1 MTASSP
7 YIMLMASLPP
17 LGDLFG
23 QNQTPLTEIQLRHR
37 LKFLTDQDSKTLSQ
51 IEQLVRRSKQP
62 AEWTDAQIVESAKA
76 LFDHL
81 SSNTLKQAV
90 EFVVNLR
97 TIVAALRRRKLGEN
111 SPPKQ
116 TDWGYSPWIQRI
128 ERHWTEPDFGL
139 GTVVP
144 WVSKARRLWDDD
156 DSVELERLILVESW
170 KQFGRLSNGH
180 YFDFA
185 AVVLYVLRWSL
196 INRRVNYDRETAQKR
211 FNSLIDDGI
220 GNFDQL
226 FSNKTT

>member
-1 MTASSP
+1 MTVSSP

-23 QNQTPLTEIQLRHR
+23 QYQTPLTEIQLRHR
-37 LKFLTDQDSKTLSQ
+37 LRFLTDQDSKTLSQ

-62 AEWTDAQIVESAKA
+62 AEWTDAQIVGSAKA
-76 LFDHL
+76 LLDHL
-81 SSNTLKQAV
+81 RSNTLKQAV

-97 TIVAALRRRKLGEN
+97 TIVAALRRRRLGEK
-111 SPPKQ
+111 SPPAQ
-116 TDWGYSPWIQRI
+116 RDWGYSPWIKRI
-128 ERHWTEPDFGL
+128 ERHWAEPDFGL

-144 WVSKARRLWDDD
+144 WVSEARRLWEND

-196 INRRVNYDRETAQKR
+196 IARRVNYDGETAQKR

>member
-1 MTASSP
+1 
-7 YIMLMASLPP
+7 MLMASLPP

-37 LKFLTDQDSKTLSQ
+37 LRFLTDQDSKTLSQ

-62 AEWTDAQIVESAKA
+62 AEWTDAQIVGSSKA
-76 LFDHL
+76 LLHRL
-81 SSNTLKQAV
+81 RSNTLKQAV

-116 TDWGYSPWIQRI
+116 SDWGYSPWIQRI

>member
-37 LKFLTDQDSKTLSQ
+37 LRFLTVQDSKTLSQ

-76 LFDHL
+76 LLDHL

-116 TDWGYSPWIQRI
+116 SDWGYSPWIQRI

-226 FSNKTT
+226 FSNKKA

>member
-1 MTASSP
+1 MTVSSP

-23 QNQTPLTEIQLRHR
+23 QQQTPLTEIQLRHR
-37 LKFLTDQDSKTLSQ
+37 LRFLTDQDSKTLSQ

-62 AEWTDAQIVESAKA
+62 AEWTDAQIVGSSKA
-76 LFDHL
+76 LLHHL
-81 SSNTLKQAV
+81 RFNTLKKAV
-90 EFVVNLR
+90 EFVVTLR

-116 TDWGYSPWIQRI
+116 SGWAYCTWIQRI

-144 WVSKARRLWDDD
+144 WVSEVRRLWEND

-170 KQFGRLSNGH
+170 KQFSRLSNGH
-180 YFDFA
+180 YFDFT

-196 INRRVNYDRETAQKR
+196 INRRVNYDRQNAQKR

-220 GNFDQL
+220 ANFDKL
-226 FSNKTT
+226 FAERTT

>member
-1 MTASSP
+1 
-7 YIMLMASLPP
+7 MLMASLPP

-90 EFVVNLR
+90 EFVVSLR

-144 WVSKARRLWDDD
+144 WVSEARRLWDDD
-156 DSVELERLILVESW
+156 DSVELERLILV
-170 KQFGRLSNGH
+170 
-180 YFDFA
+180 
-185 AVVLYVLRWSL
+185 
-196 INRRVNYDRETAQKR
+196 
-211 FNSLIDDGI
+211 
-220 GNFDQL
+220 
-226 FSNKTT
+226 

>member
-23 QNQTPLTEIQLRHR
+23 QSQTPLTEIQLRHR
-37 LKFLTDQDSKTLSQ
+37 LRYLTDQDSKTLLQ

-62 AEWTDAQIVESAKA
+62 AEWTDAQIVGSTKA
-76 LFDHL
+76 LLDHL
-81 SSNTLKQAV
+81 RSNTLKQAV

-116 TDWGYSPWIQRI
+116 RDWGYSPWIQRI

-144 WVSKARRLWDDD
+144 WVSEARRLWDED

-185 AVVLYVLRWSL
+185 AAGSYLFGFGSS
-196 INRRVNYDRETAQKR
+196 DRA
-211 FNSLIDDGI
+211 
-220 GNFDQL
+220 
-226 FSNKTT
+226 

>member
-37 LKFLTDQDSKTLSQ
+37 LRFLTDQDSKTLSQ

-62 AEWTDAQIVESAKA
+62 ADWTDAQIVGSSKA
-76 LFDHL
+76 LLHRL
-81 SSNTLKQAV
+81 RSNTLKQAV

-111 SPPKQ
+111 SSPKQ
-116 TDWGYSPWIQRI
+116 RDWGYSPWIQRI

-139 GTVVP
+139 GAVVP
-144 WVSKARRLWDDD
+144 WVSEARRLWDHD

-226 FSNKTT
+226 FSNKKA

>member
-37 LKFLTDQDSKTLSQ
+37 LRFLTDQDSKTLSQ

-62 AEWTDAQIVESAKA
+62 AEWTDAQIVGSTKA
-76 LFDHL
+76 LLHHL
-81 SSNTLKQAV
+81 RSNTLKQAV

-116 TDWGYSPWIQRI
+116 SDWGYSPWIKRI

-139 GTVVP
+139 GSAVHWLP
-144 WVSKARRLWDDD
+144 EAGRLWDND

-170 KQFGRLSNGH
+170 KQFSRLSNGH

-226 FSNKTT
+226 FSNKKA

>member
-23 QNQTPLTEIQLRHR
+23 QYQTPLTEIQLRHR
-37 LKFLTDQDSKTLSQ
+37 LRFLTDQDSKTLLQ

-62 AEWTDAQIVESAKA
+62 AEWTDAQIVGSTKA
-76 LFDHL
+76 LLDHL
-81 SSNTLKQAV
+81 RSNTLKQAV

-116 TDWGYSPWIQRI
+116 TDWGYSPWMQRI

-139 GTVVP
+139 GLTVHWLP
-144 WVSKARRLWDDD
+144 EARRLWDND

-185 AVVLYVLRWSL
+185 AVVFYVLRWGL
-196 INRRVNYDRETAQKR
+196 INPAVASVPSTAQKH
-211 FNSLIDDGI
+211 FNLLIY
-220 GNFDQL
+220 
-226 FSNKTT
+226 

>member
-7 YIMLMASLPP
+7 YIVLMASLPP

-37 LKFLTDQDSKTLSQ
+37 LRFLTDQDSKTLSQ

-62 AEWTDAQIVESAKA
+62 AEWTDAQIVGSAKA
-76 LFDHL
+76 LLDHL

-116 TDWGYSPWIQRI
+116 SDWGYSPWIQRI

-139 GTVVP
+139 GTVIP

>member
-23 QNQTPLTEIQLRHR
+23 QQQTPLTEVQLQHR
-37 LKFLTDQDSKTLSQ
+37 LKFLTDQDSKTLSK

-62 AEWTDAQIVESAKA
+62 AEWTDAQIVRSTKA
-76 LFDHL
+76 LLDHL
-81 SSNTLKQAV
+81 RSNTLKQAV

-111 SPPKQ
+111 SPPKRS
-116 TDWGYSPWIQRI
+116 DWGYSPWIQRI
-128 ERHWTEPDFGL
+128 ERGTEPDFGL
-139 GTVVP
+139 GLTVHWLP
-144 WVSKARRLWDDD
+144 EARRLWDND

-170 KQFGRLSNGH
+170 KQFSRLSNGH
-180 YFDFA
+180 YFDFP

-196 INRRVNYDRETAQKR
+196 INRRVNYDRENAQKR

>member
-1 MTASSP
+1 
-7 YIMLMASLPP
+7 MLMASLPP

-90 EFVVNLR
+90 EFVVSLR

-156 DSVELERLILVESW
+156 DSVELERLILVQSW

>member
-1 MTASSP
+1 
-7 YIMLMASLPP
+7 MLMASLPP

-62 AEWTDAQIVESAKA
+62 TEWTDAQIVESAKA

-90 EFVVNLR
+90 EFVVSLR

-156 DSVELERLILVESW
+156 DSVELERLILVQSW

>member
-1 MTASSP
+1 
-7 YIMLMASLPP
+7 MLMASLPP

-90 EFVVNLR
+90 EFVVSLR

-156 DSVELERLILVESW
+156 DSVELERLILAESW

>member
-1 MTASSP
+1 
-7 YIMLMASLPP
+7 MLMASLPP

-37 LKFLTDQDSKTLSQ
+37 LRFLTDQDSKTLSQ

-62 AEWTDAQIVESAKA
+62 AEWTDAQIVGSSKA
-76 LFDHL
+76 LLHHL
-81 SSNTLKQAV
+81 RSNTLKQAV

-97 TIVAALRRRKLGEN
+97 TIVAALRRRRLGEN

-116 TDWGYSPWIQRI
+116 SDWGYSPWIQRI

>member
-1 MTASSP
+1 
-7 YIMLMASLPP
+7 MLMASLPP

-23 QNQTPLTEIQLRHR
+23 QNQTPLTETQLQHR
-37 LKFLTDQDSKTLSQ
+37 LRFLTDEDSKTLSQ

-62 AEWTDAQIVESAKA
+62 AEWTDAQIVGSSKA
-76 LFDHL
+76 LIDHL
-81 SSNTLKQAV
+81 RSNTLKQAV

-116 TDWGYSPWIQRI
+116 SDWGYSPWLQRI

>member
-1 MTASSP
+1 
-7 YIMLMASLPP
+7 MLMASLPP

-90 EFVVNLR
+90 EFVVSLR

-116 TDWGYSPWIQRI
+116 TDWGYSSWIQRI

>member
-1 MTASSP
+1 MVNFPQVCVGEAQPQSFAGLLRIRPPAS
-7 YIMLMASLPP
+7 
-17 LGDLFG
+17 
-23 QNQTPLTEIQLRHR
+23 
-37 LKFLTDQDSKTLSQ
+37 KFLTDQDSKTPSQ

-62 AEWTDAQIVESAKA
+62 TEWTDAQIVESAKA

-90 EFVVNLR
+90 EFVVSLR

-156 DSVELERLILVESW
+156 DSVELERLILVQSW

>member
-1 MTASSP
+1 MTVSSP

-23 QNQTPLTEIQLRHR
+23 QQQTPLTEIQLRHR

-62 AEWTDAQIVESAKA
+62 AEWTDGQIVGSTKA
-76 LFDHL
+76 LLPHL
-81 SSNTLKQAV
+81 KSGTLKQAV
-90 EFVVNLR
+90 EFVINLR

-111 SPPKQ
+111 SPPKS
-116 TDWGYSPWIQRI
+116 DWGFSPWIKRI

-139 GTVVP
+139 GSTVHWLP
-144 WVSKARRLWDDD
+144 EARRLWDDD

-170 KQFGRLSNGH
+170 KQFSRLSNGH
-180 YFDFA
+180 YFDFP

-196 INRRVNYDRETAQKR
+196 INRRVNYDRENAQKR

-220 GNFDQL
+220 ANFDQL

>member
-1 MTASSP
+1 
-7 YIMLMASLPP
+7 MLMASLPP

-37 LKFLTDQDSKTLSQ
+37 LRFLTNQDSKTLSQ

-62 AEWTDAQIVESAKA
+62 AEWTDAQIVESAKT
-76 LFDHL
+76 LLDHL
-81 SSNTLKQAV
+81 SSNALKQAV
-90 EFVVNLR
+90 EFVVSLR

-116 TDWGYSPWIQRI
+116 SDWGYSPWIQRI

-170 KQFGRLSNGH
+170 KQFGRLSDGH

>member
-1 MTASSP
+1 MTVSSP

-23 QNQTPLTEIQLRHR
+23 QQQTPLTEIQLRHR

-62 AEWTDAQIVESAKA
+62 AEWTDVQIVGSTKT
-76 LFDHL
+76 LLDHL
-81 SSNTLKQAV
+81 KSSTLKQAV
-90 EFVVNLR
+90 EFVLNLR

-111 SPPKQ
+111 SPPKS
-116 TDWGYSPWIQRI
+116 DWGFSPWIKRI

-139 GTVVP
+139 GSTMHWLP
-144 WVSKARRLWDDD
+144 EARRLWDND

-170 KQFGRLSNGH
+170 KQFSRLSNGH
-180 YFDFA
+180 YFDFP

-196 INRRVNYDRETAQKR
+196 INRRVNYDRENAQKR

-220 GNFDQL
+220 ANFDQL

>member
-37 LKFLTDQDSKTLSQ
+37 LRFLTDQDSKTLSQ

-62 AEWTDAQIVESAKA
+62 AEWTDAQIVRSSKA
-76 LFDHL
+76 LIDHL
-81 SSNTLKQAV
+81 SSNALKQAV

-116 TDWGYSPWIQRI
+116 SDWGYSPWIQRI

-156 DSVELERLILVESW
+156 DSVELERLILLESW
-170 KQFGRLSNGH
+170 KQFGRLSDGH

-226 FSNKTT
+226 FSNKTA

>member
-1 MTASSP
+1 
-7 YIMLMASLPP
+7 MLMASLPP

-37 LKFLTDQDSKTLSQ
+37 LRFLTDQDSKTLSQ

-62 AEWTDAQIVESAKA
+62 AEWTDAQIVGSSKA
-76 LFDHL
+76 LLHHL
-81 SSNTLKQAV
+81 RSNTLKQAV

-116 TDWGYSPWIQRI
+116 SDWGYSPWIKRI

-144 WVSKARRLWDDD
+144 WVSEARRLWDDD

>member
-76 LFDHL
+76 LLDHL

-116 TDWGYSPWIQRI
+116 SDWGYSPWIQRI

>member
-37 LKFLTDQDSKTLSQ
+37 LRFLTDQDSKTLSQ

-62 AEWTDAQIVESAKA
+62 AEWTDAQIVGSSKA
-76 LFDHL
+76 LLHHL
-81 SSNTLKQAV
+81 KSNTLKQAV
-90 EFVVNLR
+90 EFVVSLR
-97 TIVAALRRRKLGEN
+97 TIVAALRRRRLGEN

-116 TDWGYSPWIQRI
+116 SDWGYSPWIQRI

-144 WVSKARRLWDDD
+144 WVSEARRLWDDD

-196 INRRVNYDRETAQKR
+196 INRRVNYDRATAQKR

-220 GNFDQL
+220 GNIDQL
-226 FSNKTT
+226 FSNKKA

>member
-1 MTASSP
+1 
-7 YIMLMASLPP
+7 MLMASLPP

-37 LKFLTDQDSKTLSQ
+37 LRFLTDQDSKTLSQ

-62 AEWTDAQIVESAKA
+62 AEWTDAQIVESAKT
-76 LFDHL
+76 LLDHL

-90 EFVVNLR
+90 GLVVNLR

-116 TDWGYSPWIQRI
+116 SDWGYSPWLQRI

>member
-1 MTASSP
+1 
-7 YIMLMASLPP
+7 MLMASLPP

-116 TDWGYSPWIQRI
+116 SDWGYSPWIQRI